1 MTSEAERFLALSKAS
16 QRLIWEIYQS
26 RNRSPR
32 EALLILL
39 DHSKIVKDYRKSL
52 GLGPKTLDLPIRMLF
67 SEIAKNHSTYLDK
80 DVKTK
85 PEIVLDTGF
94 LMRLPP
100 LPPDFAPPDDVPHND
115 DVSMNSEFEDEGD
128 QKRSMKRD
136 NTHMSPQA
144 KHSKKKKT
152 HADDTATRPSTP
164 AEDVEDEPPARATR
178 SRSSKTGGS
187 KGTSAQGTAESKGRV
202 GAKDKGKGK
211 EKEKEVEQE
220 EEEQED
226 GQEEE
231 EEDGV
236 PVQQEP
242 PAPGSGFEVT
252 DEPCA
257 LCVFTQQKY
266 CWRPGMGSCWRCRKQ
281 KRRCSFAKTSKASTT
296 TTKAT
301 TTKATTTKATTKM
314 VTTTKTAPTK
324 ATTNPTATGT
334 TAMKAAPAPSGREAL
349 NVAGPSSK
357 PAASSSGAT
366 TTGGPGGQSQW
377 TVYGFPSGMPAGTAI
392 DTSGFAKG
400 NDLELTATAVHDL
413 QADVYDIRGQ
423 LQAKIDTDGQAFGN
437 IDSRLEQLEGD
448 MERVQEDLTTFTTD
462 IDDLRGEL
470 QDLRTAVPSN
480 PKEMERISR
489 AIENVERRVGEQQE
503 KFSTYQQKAKE
514 KLRTAVQS
522 AVSSEVKKMGGG
534 LEERLHEKWEG
545 RTTSLEENLGV
556 LEDRLSELEGQQA
569 SEMEQRLEGQ
579 ISKKVNHLFKAAE
592 GRLEEFVKSTIGKE
606 SKRLEDSQVDPTEV
620 AKSITNYVEQHWPSL
635 LTPIL
640 SDTLEIQL
648 KDRIGDVDANI
659 VRVGDSLAAR
669 LRSLVQE
676 EIARV
681 SHDLVREAVLTTM
694 RNLTVAPSLPQ
705 HQHPPYPSFIDP
717 DLFEQAFEPILLSSP
732 QRNHGTS
739 ISSVQ
744 FRDPSG
750 SFRAGLQDSVLT
762 AVPDGVSSVRARPTT
777 RDRGGSDETEEQ

>member
-266 CWRPGMGSCWRCRKQ
+266 CWRPGVYDNDEGDNEDGDDNQDGADEGDNKSDSDRDDGDEGSPCAVRTRGIECGRSVVQARGIVIWGHNDR
-281 KRRCSFAKTSKASTT
+281 
-296 TTKAT
+296 
-301 TTKATTTKATTKM
+301 
-314 VTTTKTAPTK
+314 
-324 ATTNPTATGT
+324 GT
-334 TAMKAAPAPSGREAL
+334 WG
-349 NVAGPSSK
+349 
-357 PAASSSGAT
+357 
-366 TTGGPGGQSQW
+366 
-377 TVYGFPSGMPAGTAI
+377 GMPAGTAI